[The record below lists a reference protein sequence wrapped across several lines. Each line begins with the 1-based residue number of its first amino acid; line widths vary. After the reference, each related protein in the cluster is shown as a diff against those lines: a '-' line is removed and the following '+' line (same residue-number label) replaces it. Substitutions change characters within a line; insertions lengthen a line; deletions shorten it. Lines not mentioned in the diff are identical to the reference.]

1 MLVAASILVNAV
13 LFALLLRIAWRDFQT
28 QRIANGDVLA
38 LGLLGIAGLTLGAVA
53 DNSWWSWTVGAIAGV
68 AMFVAL
74 LPFWLLRK
82 LGAGDVKLLAAAPL
96 VTGGDYL
103 FAFALLLLLFAALTA
118 FLVKNP
124 ILLPAP
130 AFRHYLEHLER
141 KGVVPFG
148 VPISASLTG
157 VLCLASLASKNL

>member
-1 MLVAASILVNAV
+1 MLVTASILFRAIM
-13 LFALLLRIAWRDFQT
+13 FALLLRIAWRDFQT
-28 QRIANGDVLA
+28 QRIANKDVLA
-38 LGLLGIAGLTLGAVA
+38 LGLLGLAGLTLGAVA
-53 DNSWWSWTVGAIAGV
+53 DNSWWNWTVGAIAGA
-68 AMFVAL
+68 AMFIAL

-82 LGAGDVKLLAAAPL
+82 LGAGDVKLLATVPL

-124 ILLPAP
+124 VLLPAP

-148 VPISASLTG
+148 VPISASLIG
-157 VLCLASLASKNL
+157 VLCLASLRVS